1 MAVERETGRPYESSG
16 KKDTGNAIRP
26 LHGSDATRLS
36 TALQELLTQG
46 ATIHFSLH
54 GVDGKF
60 ESQSTYAKR
69 ITVRQPGG
77 VILFLPVEQIDWI
90 EASDQ
95 YVRLHAGE
103 KRYLMRESIAHLE
116 ARLDPAQFRR
126 IHRSTIVNLDRIREL
141 HVESQTQRWVA
152 LVNGDR
158 LQISK
163 AYWAEIQKALASLG

>member
-1 MAVERETGRPYESSG
+1 MVAESEAGHACEDAGRKETGHP
-16 KKDTGNAIRP
+16 IR
-26 LHGSDATRLS
+26 LLLGSDATRLS

-46 ATIHFSLH
+46 TTIHFSLQ
-54 GVDGKF
+54 GAEGKL
-60 ESQSTYAKR
+60 EIQSPYAKR
-69 ITVRQPGG
+69 VSVRQPGG

-103 KRYLMRESIAHLE
+103 KRYLVRESIVHLG

-141 HVESQTQRWVA
+141 HVASQAQRWVV

-158 LQISK
+158 LQVSK
-163 AYWAEIQKALASLG
+163 AYWTEVQKALAGLG